1 MIRMEIALFLI
12 LAFLAGMYFVSE
24 RKNVKL
30 HKIFTAL
37 LITAMVNILFDGITV
52 YTVNRLDEIPVAVND
67 VCHRIFVGSLVLTLY
82 IFYRYISALVEEGTV
97 KEKRLN
103 TVAAVFLVIA
113 EAGVAILP
121 VVYIITPEGN
131 YSMGMFAKVCYVA
144 VALYLILCGGTLF
157 GNIKRLRRKEQLA
170 IGTALIIEIAVT
182 VAQAFHPTWLISG
195 MGITLMILAFYLTI
209 ENPDILRAELFE
221 QKMSL
226 RYLKSQVNPHF
237 LYNTL
242 GTIQIKAQLNDDT
255 EVAQLLRYLTDFF
268 RLSVK
273 VDRQMVTLDDE
284 LELVDAYMQLM
295 CARYPQIHC
304 ETDINPDLGMTEV
317 PNFILQPVVENSFL
331 HGLKNCGY
339 EGDVIITADYAEGTD
354 EYFEIRIKDT
364 GAGFKEGK
372 KKQIDDMLADYM
384 KYDSDVS
391 TGSIGVLNVQKR
403 IKLLCGK
410 KSGLSY
416 EENEEGGVTAV
427 ILLPVERKY
436 L

>member
-12 LAFLAGMYFVSE
+12 LAFLAGMYFGTE
-24 RKNVKL
+24 RKNAKL
-30 HKIFTAL
+30 HNIFTVL
-37 LITAMVNILFDGITV
+37 LVTAMVNILFDGITV
-52 YTVNRLDEIPVAVND
+52 YTVNRLDEVPLAVNNI
-67 VCHRIFVGSLVLTLY
+67 CHRVFIGTLVLTVYL
-82 IFYRYISALVEEGTV
+82 FYRYISSLAEDSSRKSRILNIFAAAFLAVAEICVTV
-97 KEKRLN
+97 
-103 TVAAVFLVIA
+103 
-113 EAGVAILP
+113 LP
-121 VVYIITPEGN
+121 VVYITTPEGN

-144 VALYLILCGGTLF
+144 VSFYLILCGGTLF
-157 GNIKRLRRKEQLA
+157 GSWKRLKRKEQMA
-170 IGTALIIEIAVT
+170 IGTALVIEFAAALI
-182 VAQAFHPTWLISG
+182 QAFHPTWLISG
-195 MGITLMILAFYLTI
+195 MGITLMILAFYLTL

-226 RYLKSQVNPHF
+226 KYLKSQVNPHF

-242 GTIQIKAQLNDDT
+242 GTIQIKAQLNDDA
-255 EVAQLLRYLTDFF
+255 EVAALLRHLTDFF

-273 VDRQMVTLDDE
+273 VDRQKVTLDDE
-284 LELVDAYMQLM
+284 LELVEAYMQLM

-372 KKQIDDMLADYM
+372 KKQIDEMLENYRD
-384 KYDSDVS
+384 YDSDTSVN
-391 TGSIGVLNVQKR
+391 SIGILNVQKR

-410 KSGLSY
+410 GSGLSY
-416 EENEEGGVTAV
+416 TENEEGGVTAV
-427 ILLPVERKY
+427 IILPVERKI